1 MYELPNVKLLL
12 KTELDALRTQMTR
25 QTEAPPE
32 NVAAIDVFD
41 GAQTVEQQEFVALST
56 SRLARR
62 AGEVRNALE
71 RLREGNYGLCEDC
84 GSPISAPRL
93 VAAPTAT
100 TCVPCQFE
108 LEQRPRKYAHRPST
122 PARHRSSPARAGIED
137 GIANRPS
144 KVRDPL

>member
-1 MYELPNVKLLL
+1 MHELPDVKLLL

-84 GSPISAPRL
+84 GNPISAPRL
-93 VAAPTAT
+93 VD
-100 TCVPCQFE
+100 
-108 LEQRPRKYAHRPST
+108 
-122 PARHRSSPARAGIED
+122 RSDRDDLCALPIRAGAATAEIRPTTVD
-137 GIANRPS
+137 GRPT
-144 KVRDPL
+144 P

>member
-1 MYELPNVKLLL
+1 M
-12 KTELDALRTQMTR
+12 
-25 QTEAPPE
+25 TEAPPE

-62 AGEVRNALE
+62 TGEVRNALE

-84 GSPISAPRL
+84 GNPISAPRL
-93 VAAPTAT
+93 VAVPTAT
-100 TCVPCQFE
+100 ICLPCQFE
-108 LEQRPRKYAHRPST
+108 VGQRQRKYAHRPSGGG
-122 PARHRSSPARAGIED
+122 RHRSSPARAGIED

-144 KVRDPL
+144 KVRDQL

>member
-1 MYELPNVKLLL
+1 MHELPDVKLLL

-41 GAQTVEQQEFVALST
+41 GAQTVEQQ
-56 SRLARR
+56 R
-62 AGEVRNALE
+62 
-71 RLREGNYGLCEDC
+71 
-84 GSPISAPRL
+84 
-93 VAAPTAT
+93 
-100 TCVPCQFE
+100 Q
-108 LEQRPRKYAHRPST
+108 RKYAHRPST
-122 PARHRSSPARAGIED
+122 AARHRSSPARAGIED